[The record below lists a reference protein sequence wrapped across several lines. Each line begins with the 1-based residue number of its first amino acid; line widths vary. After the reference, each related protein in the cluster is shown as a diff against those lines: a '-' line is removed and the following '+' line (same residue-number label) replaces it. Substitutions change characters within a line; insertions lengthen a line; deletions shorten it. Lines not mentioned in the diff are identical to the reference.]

1 MVPHDARRLSEND
14 DDLDIFTLTDYEDP
28 LLPKNERFNESQS
41 HQPTSPTQQQQRMN
55 ATDSTSRLFGDD
67 LEIKPEIDTGTVSES
82 CFSFK
87 KLWKYTGPGWLMS
100 IAYLDPGNLES
111 DLQTGAVAGYSLLWL
126 LFWSHVIGLIFQLL
140 SARLGTITGKHLAQL
155 IRQSYSKKLTLV
167 LWGFAQLAIIGADIL
182 EIVGTAVALHILL
195 RLPLWAGVLMTAT
208 DTFTFM
214 MIQRYGIRRLEAF
227 FMVLI
232 SMMAL
237 CFWVE
242 LVQSQPD
249 VRKIIQGVIVPYVPK
264 NAELQAVAMLG
275 AIVMP
280 HNMFLHS
287 ALVMSRDLGRQPSI
301 RKLKEANF
309 YFAIESILAL
319 SVSFFVNLAIVVV
332 FAQVFFKPDHTGP
345 VKIPG
350 LDDAD
355 EVLSGTL
362 GSAAKY
368 LWAAGLLAAGQSST
382 MTGTLAGQYVT
393 EGFFGNIFRKDWHR
407 IAATRSISLVPGMLV
422 AIFAVDHFDTMGE
435 LLNVLQS
442 VCLPTVLIPIIKLST
457 SPHVLSK
464 EFRPS
469 LFMQITCWGLTL
481 VVIAFD
487 IFLFVIHATNLTSA
501 VIIGIVG
508 VIYLIFLV
516 YLVWKPLE
524 TPKLSATEDGWMSL
538 PQNENDVD
546 DSFTSD
552 EPESSNRRNN
562 KYDQD
567 AEEIYAL

>member
-1 MVPHDARRLSEND
+1 M
-14 DDLDIFTLTDYEDP
+14 
-28 LLPKNERFNESQS
+28 
-41 HQPTSPTQQQQRMN
+41 
-55 ATDSTSRLFGDD
+55 
-67 LEIKPEIDTGTVSES
+67 
-82 CFSFK
+82 
-87 KLWKYTGPGWLMS
+87 LW
-100 IAYLDPGNLES
+100 A
-111 DLQTGAVAGYSLLWL
+111 
-126 LFWSHVIGLIFQLL
+126 
-140 SARLGTITGKHLAQL
+140 
-155 IRQSYSKKLTLV
+155 
-167 LWGFAQLAIIGADIL
+167 FAQLAIIGADIL

-232 SMMAL
+232 TMMAV

-249 VRKIIQGVIVPYVPK
+249 VRKIIEGVIVPYVPK
-264 NAELQAVAMLG
+264 DAELQAVAMLG

-332 FAQVFFKPDHTGP
+332 FAQGKKVYRYIYFAYILTFLYVVFFKPDHTGP
-345 VKIPG
+345 IKIPG

-368 LWAAGLLAAGQSST
+368 LWAAGLLAGKRVRYYDIINQNQSNTILYLAGQSST

-393 EGFFGNIFRKDWHR
+393 EGFFGNIFKKDWHR
-407 IAATRSISLVPGMLV
+407 IAATRSISLIPGMLV

-435 LLNVLQS
+435 LLNVLQ
-442 VCLPTVLIPIIKLST
+442 
-457 SPHVLSK
+457 
-464 EFRPS
+464 R
-469 LFMQITCWGLTL
+469 
-481 VVIAFD
+481 
-487 IFLFVIHATNLTSA
+487 
-501 VIIGIVG
+501 
-508 VIYLIFLV
+508 
-516 YLVWKPLE
+516 
-524 TPKLSATEDGWMSL
+524 
-538 PQNENDVD
+538 
-546 DSFTSD
+546 
-552 EPESSNRRNN
+552 
-562 KYDQD
+562 
-567 AEEIYAL
+567 